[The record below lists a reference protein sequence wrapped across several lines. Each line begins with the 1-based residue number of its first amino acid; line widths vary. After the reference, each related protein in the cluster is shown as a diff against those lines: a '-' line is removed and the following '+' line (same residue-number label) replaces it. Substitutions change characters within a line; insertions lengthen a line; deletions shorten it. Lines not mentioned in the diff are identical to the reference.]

1 MVCVGRLVGRSTRLW
16 REEAGDDTITVVKV
30 FRRLLNRKKF
40 IATIEEAVARRRRL
54 ERLRADGRAVRNLL
68 EPIGWGGA
76 RLNSV
81 DPRARKVPW
90 FRMIKRIKCS
100 NWFQGCLS
108 LKKKM

>member
-1 MVCVGRLVGRSTRLW
+1 MNTRFSLVANDENKSELKAALNVVCGGRWTRLW

-54 ERLRADGRAVRNLL
+54 ERLRADGQAVRNLL

-76 RLNSV
+76 
-81 DPRARKVPW
+81 
-90 FRMIKRIKCS
+90 
-100 NWFQGCLS
+100 S
-108 LKKKM
+108 LKLG